1 MVYIMVS
8 KGEWLMS
15 TAEALNHRF
24 LDKETALKK
33 EERKA
38 FSSAGTLPKQEKQV
52 QEERAAQMYGR
63 FSDKTTKREKR
74 IFLIDLF
81 HADRTLFCLLMS
93 RHAAEF
99 MPIICDPMAAES
111 AERYN
116 KLYQQLVY

>member
-1 MVYIMVS
+1 MVS

-33 EERKA
+33 EEEKP
-38 FSSAGTLPKQEKQV
+38 FGSAGTLPTQV
-52 QEERAAQMYGR
+52 QEEQAVQMYGR
-63 FSDKTTKREKR
+63 FSDKTTKREKK

-81 HADRTLFCLLMS
+81 HADCTLFCLLMS